1 MAAWPVIRIEH
12 REDLL
17 TRMLEQQSAK
27 IPSNLSLV
35 SAFAVM
41 CISLAAELRGQE
53 RTSRFIGMW
62 VGPLLTM
69 GVYNKLVKTF
79 GAR

>member
-1 MAAWPVIRIEH
+1 MAEWPVIRIEH

-35 SAFAVM
+35 SAFAVV
-41 CISLAAELRGQE
+41 CISLAAELRP
-53 RTSRFIGMW
+53 RSSRFIGMG
-62 VGPLLTM
+62 VGQLLTT
-69 GVYNKLVKTF
+69 GVYNKTF

>member
-1 MAAWPVIRIEH
+1 MSADDPGRLELQKSEIAAAIRETESMA
-12 REDLL
+12 
-17 TRMLEQQSAK
+17 
-27 IPSNLSLV
+27 SL
-35 SAFAVM
+35 ADQLMGTA
-41 CISLAAELRGQE
+41 LAAEARGNT
-53 RTSRFIGMW
+53 RGSRFIGMW